1 MEFEKTKCRR
11 IKSNL
16 LMQDLYLRDIVV
28 PKDIHTE
35 YGAPQ
40 YFELQQKPLE
50 HGIGIQETLVPVDY
64 PISPENVKSQA
75 SGCDYKVDPNA
86 AIARS
91 VSRKNLGDITSM
103 QELLQM
109 DTADAMRLY
118 KDLGDKIIAAQQA
131 KLDSEVKKVEEGEEN
146 VK

>member
-1 MEFEKTKCRR
+1 MTELEKTKCRR

-16 LMQDLYLRDIVV
+16 LLQDLFLRDIVV

-40 YFELQQKPLE
+40 YYELQQKPLE
-50 HGIGIQETLVPVDY
+50 NGIGIQETLVAVDY
-64 PISPENVKSQA
+64 PISPESVKSQA
-75 SGCDYKVDPNA
+75 AGCDYKIDPNA

-91 VSRKNLGDITSM
+91 GSRKNLGDITSM

-118 KDLGDKIIAAQQA
+118 KDLGDKLIKAQQ
-131 KLDSEVKKVEEGEEN
+131 SKVEDSVSQVKEGEEN
-146 VK
+146 V